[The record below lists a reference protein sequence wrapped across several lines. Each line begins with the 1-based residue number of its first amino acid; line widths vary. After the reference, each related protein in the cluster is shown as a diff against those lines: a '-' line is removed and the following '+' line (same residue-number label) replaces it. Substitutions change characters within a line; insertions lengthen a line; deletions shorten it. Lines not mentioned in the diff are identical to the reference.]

1 MNNDI
6 YRNVLKWMLKGDGV
20 GMSAQAMAGA
30 AVCMRGGRSHPYDP
44 SDFNRCLKLIKK
56 VPEVKLCFASVATL
70 SPQWKALIDRWDEV
84 EKCFIDEVGFDWSKG
99 NKAPKTYAL
108 MKSIID

>member
-1 MNNDI
+1 MQATTETK
-6 YRNVLKWMLKGDGV
+6 VLSWMMTGDGV

-30 AVCMRGGRSHPYDP
+30 AVQIHGGNSHPYDP
-44 SDFNRCLKLIKK
+44 SDFNRCLRLIKTI
-56 VPEVKLCFASVATL
+56 PEIKDNFDSVAMI

-99 NKAPKTYAL
+99 NKAPITYKL
-108 MKSIID
+108 IKSIIN